1 MIYRDT
7 SDRFSHMEQELGKRV
22 IGQKEAVKAVAER
35 LRLNK
40 GPLKENHYAPDGV
53 LLFLGP
59 TGVGKTELA
68 KAVAEFMFGDE
79 SKMVRIDMSEY
90 GDGTVGI
97 EKLIGMPRGIVGSE
111 RGGIIT
117 EQLRDNPYTVLLLDE
132 VEKASPYLM
141 NIFLQ
146 AFDEG
151 WITDGRGKKV
161 YLSDAIVIMT
171 SNLGSESFKRY

>member
-1 MIYRDT
+1 
-7 SDRFSHMEQELGKRV
+7 QELGKRV
-22 IGQKEAVKAVAER
+22 IGQKDAVRAVAER

-79 SKMVRIDMSEY
+79 GKMIRIDMSEY

-97 EKLIGMPRGIVGSE
+97 EKLMGMPRYIVASE
-111 RGGIIT
+111 RGGIWNEHI
-117 EQLRDNPYTVLLLDE
+117 RDNPYTVLLLHE
-132 VEKASPYLM
+132 VKKTSPYLM
-141 NIFLQ
+141 SLFLQ
-146 AFDEG
+146 ALDEG
-151 WITDGRGKKV
+151 W
-161 YLSDAIVIMT
+161 MT
-171 SNLGSESFKRY
+171 